1 MLRSLIRYRRFI
13 GTVLLAACHSAV
25 EPPLPPNAQ
34 AMTAP
39 AVYTTWWAMTE
50 ACSGLTGQLSAVRWY
65 QVPAAK
71 TLPYH
76 GLDNVVGYW
85 SAASNSIVLA
95 GQAALDGPSVRHE
108 MLHALLQSPV
118 HPRGDFVIR
127 CAGVVECIEQCI
139 TDGGPPPSGDP
150 SAPLISPN
158 DLVVAVDVAPN
169 SPSAGTND
177 GFFAVTVSATN
188 PLDTPARVSLPDSSR
203 SSLGTTFSYFIQG
216 PFGGRSDVVR
226 PTDISAVTFAPHERK
241 IQVFDFR
248 VGFDTAQGM
257 FQPGAY
263 HVMGRFGSP
272 TTPWVSKSFTLQP

>member
-1 MLRSLIRYRRFI
+1 
-13 GTVLLAACHSAV
+13 LLAACHSAV

-39 AVYTTWWAMTE
+39 AVYTTWWEMTE
-50 ACSGLTGQLSAVRWY
+50 ACSGLVGQLSQVRWY
-65 QVPAAK
+65 QVPGSE
-71 TLPYH
+71 TLPYQ

-95 GQAALDGPSVRHE
+95 GQVTLDGPSVRHE
-108 MLHALLQSPV
+108 MLHSLLQSPL

-127 CAGVVECIEQCI
+127 CAGVVECIEQCLI
-139 TDGGPPPSGDP
+139 DGGPPPTPDP
-150 SAPLISPN
+150 SIPLISAA
-158 DLVVAVDVAPN
+158 DLVVALDVAPS
-169 SPSAGTND
+169 SPSATTNN

-203 SSLGTTFSYFIQG
+203 SNLGTTFSYFIQG
-216 PFGGRSDVVR
+216 PFGARSNVVR
-226 PTDISAVTFAPHERK
+226 PTDMSAVTFAPHERK

-257 FQPGAY
+257 LQPGDY
-263 HVMGRFGSP
+263 HVMGRFGP
-272 TTPWVSKSFTLQP
+272 ATTPWVSKYFALQP